1 MLGKGHAGAVER
13 LVKPTLKGMLA
24 HARIGGEGFDPELF
38 AAVRTYVFERAFEL
52 KIADL
57 KQRGHLDD
65 TLVI

>member
-1 MLGKGHAGAVER
+1 MQEQPSCL
-13 LVKPTLKGMLA
+13 LKPTLKGTLT
-24 HARIGGEGFDPELF
+24 HSRSGGEVFDTELF
-38 AAVRTYVFERAFEL
+38 AAVRTYVFERAVEL